1 MSFGNNPN
9 FDQSREILPSQSA
22 KIEVIGVGG
31 GGSNAVNRMINSDL
45 EGVSFRVLN
54 TDAQALLQSSAE
66 SRVQL
71 GQNLTRGLGAGGNP
85 SIGQKAAEESKE
97 ELQQALE
104 RSDLVFIAA
113 GMGGGTGTGAA
124 PVVAEVAKQS
134 GALTVGIV
142 TKPFSFEGK
151 RRMRQ
156 AEEGIARLAEN
167 VDTLIVIPNDRLKDV
182 IAGAPL
188 QEAFRNADD
197 VLRMGVIGISDIITC
212 PGLVNVDF
220 ADVRSVMT
228 EAGTALLGIGIGSG
242 RSRAIEAA
250 QAAMNSPLLEAARI
264 DGAKGC
270 VINITGGKDMT
281 LEDMTSAS
289 EIIYDVVDQEANI
302 IVGAVV
308 DEAMEG
314 EIQVT
319 VIASGFET
327 TQPLNQQRIKNRLSN
342 QPLYNYSDNKE
353 SGASIPE
360 FLRLRQNKKNIFNGK
375 IMEIEGLPN
384 LKLEQAFELTDAT
397 AERSCAGSTILLSQE
412 TVQEYLKSN
421 ICLLE
426 KMIEGNYE
434 DSKSISR
441 RINDME
447 NWFKKP
453 SFIQPD
459 LNAQYEEIIEID
471 LAKVTQP
478 IVACPNDPD
487 NVIEIT
493 DVANTNIDEVFIG
506 SCMTNIGHYRAAA
519 KVLEGVQN
527 LKAKLWI
534 CPPTKMDEE
543 TLKAEGYYKIFED
556 CGARLELPG
565 CSLCMGNQARV
576 DEGSVVFST
585 STRNFDNRLGK
596 NAQVFL
602 GSAELAAV
610 CALLG
615 KIPTLEEY
623 QDITKNKINPYSD
636 ELYRY
641 LQFDEIQD
649 FSLSK

>member
-9 FDQSREILPSQSA
+9 FDQSKDILPSQNA

-31 GGSNAVNRMINSDL
+31 GGSNAVNRMIDSDL

-54 TDAQALLQSSAE
+54 TDAQALLQSSADR
-66 SRVQL
+66 RVQL

-85 SIGQKAAEESKE
+85 SIGQKAAEESKD
-97 ELQQALE
+97 ELQQTLDG
-104 RSDLVFIAA
+104 SDLVFIAA

-197 VLRMGVIGISDIITC
+197 VLRMGVKGISDIITC

-242 RSRAIEAA
+242 RSRALEAA

-289 EIIYDVVDQEANI
+289 EIIYDVVDPEANI
-302 IVGAVV
+302 IVGAVI
-308 DEAMEG
+308 DESMEG

-319 VIASGFET
+319 VIATGFET
-327 TQPLNQQRIKNRLSN
+327 NQPLKQQRIKNRLSN
-342 QPLYNYSDNKE
+342 QPLYNISDNKDT
-353 SGASIPE
+353 GTNIPE
-360 FLRLRQNKKNIFNGK
+360 FLRLRQNKKD
-375 IMEIEGLPN
+375 IE
-384 LKLEQAFELTDAT
+384 
-397 AERSCAGSTILLSQE
+397 
-412 TVQEYLKSN
+412 
-421 ICLLE
+421 
-426 KMIEGNYE
+426 
-434 DSKSISR
+434 
-441 RINDME
+441 
-447 NWFKKP
+447 
-453 SFIQPD
+453 
-459 LNAQYEEIIEID
+459 
-471 LAKVTQP
+471 
-478 IVACPNDPD
+478 
-487 NVIEIT
+487 
-493 DVANTNIDEVFIG
+493 
-506 SCMTNIGHYRAAA
+506 
-519 KVLEGVQN
+519 
-527 LKAKLWI
+527 
-534 CPPTKMDEE
+534 
-543 TLKAEGYYKIFED
+543 
-556 CGARLELPG
+556 
-565 CSLCMGNQARV
+565 
-576 DEGSVVFST
+576 
-585 STRNFDNRLGK
+585 
-596 NAQVFL
+596 
-602 GSAELAAV
+602 
-610 CALLG
+610 
-615 KIPTLEEY
+615 
-623 QDITKNKINPYSD
+623 
-636 ELYRY
+636 
-641 LQFDEIQD
+641 
-649 FSLSK
+649 

>member
-9 FDQSREILPSQSA
+9 FDQSKDILPSQNA

-31 GGSNAVNRMINSDL
+31 GGSNAVNRMIDSDL

-54 TDAQALLQSSAE
+54 TDAQALLQSSADR
-66 SRVQL
+66 RVQL

-85 SIGQKAAEESKE
+85 SIGQKAAEESKD
-97 ELQQALE
+97 ELQQTLE
-104 RSDLVFIAA
+104 DSDLVFIAA

-197 VLRMGVIGISDIITC
+197 VLRMGVKGISDIITC

-242 RSRAIEAA
+242 RSRALEAA

-289 EIIYDVVDQEANI
+289 EIIYDVVDPEANI
-302 IVGAVV
+302 IVGAVI
-308 DEAMEG
+308 DESMEG

-319 VIASGFET
+319 VIATGFET
-327 TQPLNQQRIKNRLSN
+327 NQPLKQQRIKNRLSN
-342 QPLYNYSDNKE
+342 QPLYNISDNKDT
-353 SGASIPE
+353 GTNIPE
-360 FLRLRQNKKNIFNGK
+360 FLRLRQNKKD
-375 IMEIEGLPN
+375 IE
-384 LKLEQAFELTDAT
+384 
-397 AERSCAGSTILLSQE
+397 
-412 TVQEYLKSN
+412 
-421 ICLLE
+421 
-426 KMIEGNYE
+426 
-434 DSKSISR
+434 
-441 RINDME
+441 
-447 NWFKKP
+447 
-453 SFIQPD
+453 
-459 LNAQYEEIIEID
+459 
-471 LAKVTQP
+471 
-478 IVACPNDPD
+478 
-487 NVIEIT
+487 
-493 DVANTNIDEVFIG
+493 
-506 SCMTNIGHYRAAA
+506 
-519 KVLEGVQN
+519 
-527 LKAKLWI
+527 
-534 CPPTKMDEE
+534 
-543 TLKAEGYYKIFED
+543 
-556 CGARLELPG
+556 
-565 CSLCMGNQARV
+565 
-576 DEGSVVFST
+576 
-585 STRNFDNRLGK
+585 
-596 NAQVFL
+596 
-602 GSAELAAV
+602 
-610 CALLG
+610 
-615 KIPTLEEY
+615 
-623 QDITKNKINPYSD
+623 
-636 ELYRY
+636 
-641 LQFDEIQD
+641 
-649 FSLSK
+649 

>member
-9 FDQSREILPSQSA
+9 FDQSREILPSQNA

-45 EGVSFRVLN
+45 DGVSFRVLN
-54 TDAQALLQSSAE
+54 TDAQALLQSAAE

-104 RSDLVFIAA
+104 GSDLVFIAA

-167 VDTLIVIPNDRLKDV
+167 VDTLIVIRNDRLKDV

-197 VLRMGVIGISDIITC
+197 VLRMGVKGISDIITC

-220 ADVRSVMT
+220 ADIRSVMT

-242 RSRAIEAA
+242 RSRALEAA

-319 VIASGFET
+319 VIATGFET
-327 TQPLNQQRIKNRLSN
+327 NQPLKQQRIKNRLSN
-342 QPLYNYSDNKE
+342 QPLYNMSDNKD
-353 SGASIPE
+353 SGANIPE
-360 FLRLRQNKKNIFNGK
+360 FLRLRQNKK
-375 IMEIEGLPN
+375 
-384 LKLEQAFELTDAT
+384 D
-397 AERSCAGSTILLSQE
+397 
-412 TVQEYLKSN
+412 
-421 ICLLE
+421 
-426 KMIEGNYE
+426 
-434 DSKSISR
+434 
-441 RINDME
+441 
-447 NWFKKP
+447 
-453 SFIQPD
+453 
-459 LNAQYEEIIEID
+459 ID
-471 LAKVTQP
+471 
-478 IVACPNDPD
+478 
-487 NVIEIT
+487 
-493 DVANTNIDEVFIG
+493 
-506 SCMTNIGHYRAAA
+506 
-519 KVLEGVQN
+519 
-527 LKAKLWI
+527 
-534 CPPTKMDEE
+534 
-543 TLKAEGYYKIFED
+543 
-556 CGARLELPG
+556 
-565 CSLCMGNQARV
+565 
-576 DEGSVVFST
+576 
-585 STRNFDNRLGK
+585 
-596 NAQVFL
+596 
-602 GSAELAAV
+602 
-610 CALLG
+610 
-615 KIPTLEEY
+615 
-623 QDITKNKINPYSD
+623 
-636 ELYRY
+636 
-641 LQFDEIQD
+641 
-649 FSLSK
+649 

>member
-9 FDQSREILPSQSA
+9 FDQSREILPSQNA

-104 RSDLVFIAA
+104 GSDLVFIAA

-197 VLRMGVIGISDIITC
+197 VLRMGVKGISDIITC

-220 ADVRSVMT
+220 ADIRSVMT

-242 RSRAIEAA
+242 RSRALEAA

-270 VINITGGKDMT
+270 VINITGGRDMT

-319 VIASGFET
+319 VIATGFET
-327 TQPLNQQRIKNRLSN
+327 NQPLKQQRIKNRLSN
-342 QPLYNYSDNKE
+342 QPLYNMSVNKD
-353 SGASIPE
+353 SGANIPE
-360 FLRLRQNKKNIFNGK
+360 FLRLRQNKK
-375 IMEIEGLPN
+375 
-384 LKLEQAFELTDAT
+384 D
-397 AERSCAGSTILLSQE
+397 
-412 TVQEYLKSN
+412 
-421 ICLLE
+421 
-426 KMIEGNYE
+426 
-434 DSKSISR
+434 
-441 RINDME
+441 
-447 NWFKKP
+447 
-453 SFIQPD
+453 
-459 LNAQYEEIIEID
+459 ID
-471 LAKVTQP
+471 
-478 IVACPNDPD
+478 
-487 NVIEIT
+487 
-493 DVANTNIDEVFIG
+493 
-506 SCMTNIGHYRAAA
+506 
-519 KVLEGVQN
+519 
-527 LKAKLWI
+527 
-534 CPPTKMDEE
+534 
-543 TLKAEGYYKIFED
+543 
-556 CGARLELPG
+556 
-565 CSLCMGNQARV
+565 
-576 DEGSVVFST
+576 
-585 STRNFDNRLGK
+585 
-596 NAQVFL
+596 
-602 GSAELAAV
+602 
-610 CALLG
+610 
-615 KIPTLEEY
+615 
-623 QDITKNKINPYSD
+623 
-636 ELYRY
+636 
-641 LQFDEIQD
+641 
-649 FSLSK
+649 